1 MARWRRVV
9 ARFRSLIRSNRI
21 EQELAREVASHL
33 TLLADD
39 FESRGM
45 SPEEAR
51 IAAKRAYGGVEQ
63 AKQAH
68 RDERSLLWIEQ
79 TLQDLRHAG
88 RTLSRSPGFMFVAIA
103 TIALGVGV
111 NTTLFTAYN
120 AVALKPLPVASAD
133 SVVRLRRTLQSG
145 FIGDNQYLFSYPE
158 YSNLRDR
165 QTVFQSVIAATGP
178 VKILIAAT
186 GEDSH
191 GNNQWKPAVAQ
202 IVSGSYFGALGITP
216 EIGRLF
222 TSEKDPASDGGP
234 VVVLSYAYWMRAYRG
249 DPQVL
254 GSTVK
259 IGNAAFTIIG
269 VTPRTFTG
277 TSLYPQVPD
286 LWAPVSMQQ
295 QLVPGQDWLHNPS
308 DFEFQVLAR
317 LDHGIAAKRAQAETD
332 AMVRQ
337 FDAGYTMRDRTL
349 SVALERTAFFGNTN
363 DIRFQAG
370 VGAMMVIF
378 AMVLLVACANV
389 TNMLVARG
397 AARQKEIS
405 VRLALGA
412 SRSRV
417 VRHLL
422 TESMLLALGGG
433 VAGLALAV
441 AASKLLW
448 VALNQILVRQLGSDF
463 VLSLNLSPD
472 GHVLIYALGLSLATG
487 FMFGVSPALQF
498 TKPDLNTSLKDD
510 NTSFGRGVSRSR
522 LRGVLIGSQVAISMM
537 LLSSAGLLIRGLV
550 RSQAAEPGFETH
562 HVYLLRA
569 DYGDAPVKAAVALH
583 RMADWLKTVPE
594 IASVS
599 YGTAPMMGTWTP
611 PIFVRNRA
619 VLEGS
624 SEARTLASYAS
635 GNYLNTLGITLLR
648 GRNFTAQESATGAS
662 VAVISA
668 STARLF
674 WPNDDP
680 LGKHFQ
686 LDLHFDSKLTEF
698 EVIGIAR
705 DVRFTNLTRIDPS
718 HVYLATDPASIYP
731 IFFSIRGDQQTALA
745 AIWSRLR
752 AFDRNIFPSISLW
765 NVETM
770 LLNPQRT
777 LARALAMLAVMLAL
791 LALSLAGIG
800 IYGVMAY
807 VVSQRTPEIGV
818 RIALGATKGRILRD
832 IGIKGLQPVVIG
844 MVAGLGG
851 GAALSLVLHRTLAFP
866 GSIDFLYGVSFYDPA
881 TFIGITLFLAVVS
894 LTASLGPAL
903 KAIAVD
909 PLVALRYE

>member
-1 MARWRRVV
+1 MSQWRRAV
-9 ARFRSLIRSNRI
+9 ARFGNLFRNRAA
-21 EQELAREVASHL
+21 EADLAREVASHL
-33 TLLADD
+33 ALLA
-39 FESRGM
+39 EEYERRGM
-45 SPEEAR
+45 SSEEAQ

-63 AKQAH
+63 ARQAH

-88 RTLSRSPGFMFVAIA
+88 RTLARSPGFTFVAIA

-120 AVALKPLPVASAD
+120 AVALKPLPVAGAGK
-133 SVVRLRRTLQSG
+133 VVRLRRTLQSG

-165 QTVFQSVIAATGP
+165 QNVFQDVVAASQPIKVLVAATN
-178 VKILIAAT
+178 
-186 GEDSH
+186 EDREA
-191 GNNQWKPAVAQ
+191 GNHWKPAQAQ
-202 IVSGSYFGALGITP
+202 IVSGNYFDGLGITAEP
-216 EIGRLF
+216 GRIF
-222 TSEKDPASDGGP
+222 SRAKDQGWGGDP
-234 VVVLSYAYWMRAYRG
+234 VVVLSHAYWLREYRG
-249 DPQVL
+249 DPHVL
-254 GSTVK
+254 GSTLK
-259 IGNAAFTIIG
+259 IGTTAFTIIG

-295 QLVPGQDWLHNPS
+295 GLVQGQDWLDKPT

-317 LDHGIAAKRAQAETD
+317 LDSGITEKEAQAETD

-337 FDAGYTMRDRTL
+337 FDTGYPMRDRTL
-349 SVALERTAFFGNTN
+349 SVALEHTAFFGNTN
-363 DIRFQAG
+363 DLRFQAG

-378 AMVLLVACANV
+378 ILVLLVACANV

-412 SRSRV
+412 SRVRV

-422 TESMLLALGGG
+422 TESMLLAFGGG
-433 VAGLALAV
+433 VAGLGLAA

-472 GHVLIYALGLSLATG
+472 ARVLIYALGMSLATG
-487 FMFGVSPALQF
+487 FIFGLSPALQF
-498 TKPDLNTSLKDD
+498 TRPDLNTSLKDE
-510 NTSFGRGVSRSR
+510 NRSFGHGVSRSR
-522 LRGVLIGSQVAISMM
+522 LRGLLIGGQVAISM
-537 LLSSAGLLIRGLV
+537 LLLTSAGLLIRGLV

-562 HVYLLRA
+562 RLYLLRA
-569 DYGDAPVKAAVALH
+569 DYGDDPVKAAAAFH

-594 IASVS
+594 VASVS
-599 YGTAPMMGTWTP
+599 YGTGPMMGTWTP
-611 PIFVRNRA
+611 PIFVRNSGA
-619 VLEGS
+619 LEGS

-635 GNYLNTLGITLLR
+635 DRYLDTLAISLLR
-648 GRNFTAQESATGAS
+648 GRNFTPQESATGAH

-668 STARLF
+668 HTARLF
-674 WPNDDP
+674 WPNEDP

-686 LDLHFDSKLTEF
+686 LDLHFDGKLTEF

-718 HVYLATDPASIYP
+718 HVYLAPDPALIYP
-731 IFFSIRGDQQTALA
+731 AFFSVRGDQQAALA
-745 AIWSRLR
+745 AVWSRLR
-752 AFDRNIFPSISLW
+752 MFDSDIVPSISLW

-777 LARALAMLAVMLAL
+777 MARALAMLAAILAM

-800 IYGVMAY
+800 IYGVMGY
-807 VVSQRTPEIGV
+807 VVSQRTREIGV
-818 RIALGATKGRILRD
+818 RIALGATPGRILRV
-832 IGIKGLQPVVIG
+832 IGVEGLRPVVMGI
-844 MVAGLGG
+844 VAGIAA
-851 GAALSLVLHRTLAFP
+851 GAALSMVLHRTLAFP
-866 GSIDFLYGVSFYDPA
+866 GSIDFLYGVTFYDPF
-881 TFIGITLFLAVVS
+881 TFFAITFFLITVS
-894 LTASLGPAL
+894 LAASLGPAL

-909 PLVALRYE
+909 PLVALHYE